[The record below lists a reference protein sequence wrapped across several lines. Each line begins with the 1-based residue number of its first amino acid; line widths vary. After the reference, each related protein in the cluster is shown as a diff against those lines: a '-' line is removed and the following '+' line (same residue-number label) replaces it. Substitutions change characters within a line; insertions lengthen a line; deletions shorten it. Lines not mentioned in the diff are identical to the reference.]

1 MANASNNTTST
12 TTTTREIGE
21 APESFTKVEH
31 LEQWA
36 AAKVAYEE
44 AKKCF
49 DAWNNALKA
58 TIKAAEAKQ
67 ESPEGLTIEFTPRV
81 DKTHGET
88 LVTRTARLMVGR
100 RWCIVHEVR
109 EQFGTTKAEI
119 EAFYGKGAYDAAA
132 VVKMR
137 ESFMAEIT
145 K

>member
-58 TIKAAEAKQ
+58 TIKAAEAEQ
-67 ESPEGLTIEFTPRV
+67 ESPNGLTIEFTPRV
-81 DKTHGET
+81 DKKRGET

-100 RWCIVHEVR
+100 RWCIVHEAR

-119 EAFYGKGAYDAAA
+119 EALYGKGSYDAAA
-132 VVKMR
+132 VVKTR
-137 ESFMAEIT
+137 ESFTAEIT

>member
-1 MANASNNTTST
+1 MASASNNTTST

-36 AAKVAYEE
+36 AAKAAYEE

-49 DAWNNALKA
+49 DAWNNALKT
-58 TIKAAEAKQ
+58 TIKAAEAEQ
-67 ESPEGLTIEFTPRV
+67 ESPDSLTIEFSPRV
-81 DKTHGET
+81 DKKRGET

-100 RWCIVHEVR
+100 RWCIVHEAR

-119 EAFYGKGAYDAAA
+119 EAVYGKGSYDAAA
-132 VVKMR
+132 VVKTR
-137 ESFMAEIT
+137 ESFTAEIT